1 MVGGKPVAMRVNQ
14 FVAQL
19 AGVIDRQFGGS
30 VRVEQSGMVD
40 SFALARNRRLDG
52 QQLGIDVGTVQRRQL
67 LRQVADVAWRDAL
80 AIHQTRD
87 FDTGPRKVS

>member
-1 MVGGKPVAMRVNQ
+1 MVGWKPVAMRFNQ
-14 FVAQL
+14 FIAQL
-19 AGVIDRQFGGS
+19 ADVIDRQFGGS
-30 VRVEQSGMVD
+30 VRVEQRSMVD

-80 AIHQTRD
+80 AIHQTRY
-87 FDTGPRKVS
+87 FDSGLGR